1 MISIKVHGISE
12 FLGDRSNRKLFE
24 RMDGERNYLAFVNGI
39 VGYGMSG
46 GRIVIAMDGDVLA
59 GCYGYNAV
67 TSTSGCYSE
76 EFIAEMPDGAVATY
90 AHNIW
95 VRPEYRGTGLSEKLR
110 SVYTEDA
117 KAHGFTHG
125 VGFMPQTDTIDK
137 WAKSLTDVRVLTAKD
152 KNGGWITIRSF
163 VTP

>member
-1 MISIKVHGISE
+1 MVISIKAHGISE

-24 RMDGERNYLAFVNGI
+24 RMDGERNYLTFVNKL

-46 GRIVIAMDGDVLA
+46 GRIAIAMDEDVLA

-67 TSTSGCYSE
+67 TPTSGCYSE
-76 EFIAEMPDGAVATY
+76 DFLAEVGPDAVLSF

-95 VRPEYRGTGLSEKLR
+95 VRPEYRGTGLSQDLR
-110 SVYTEDA
+110 SAYTKDA

-163 VTP
+163 V

>member
-1 MISIKVHGISE
+1 MVISIKVHDISA

-24 RMDGERNYLAFVNGI
+24 MLDGKRNYLAFVNKI

-46 GRIVIAMDGDVLA
+46 GRIAIAMDGDVLA

-67 TSTSGCYSE
+67 TPTSGCYSE
-76 EFIAEMPDGAVATY
+76 EFLAEVGPDAVVSF
-90 AHNIW
+90 AHSIW
-95 VRPEYRGTGLSEKLR
+95 VKPAYRGTGLSDRLR
-110 SVYTEDA
+110 LAYTEDA

-125 VGFMPQTDTIDK
+125 VGFMPQTEAIDK
-137 WAKSLTDVRVLTAKD
+137 WAKNLTDVRVLTAKD

-163 VTP
+163 V